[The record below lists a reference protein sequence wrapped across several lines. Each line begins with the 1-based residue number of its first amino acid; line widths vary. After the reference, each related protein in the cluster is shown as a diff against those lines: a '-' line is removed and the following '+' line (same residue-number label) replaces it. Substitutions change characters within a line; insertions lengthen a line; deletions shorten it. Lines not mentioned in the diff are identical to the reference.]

1 MGGRA
6 TVEVARADVLEWE
19 EVRSLLASLA
29 VTAAGRDRARALE
42 PRRELEAVREALGET
57 REGRWALAEAG
68 EAPWDGIADLRPILA
83 ELAVE
88 GRTLEGPALLAL
100 GQTIEAGH
108 RIQRYGARLGQGA
121 PGLAGRCRA
130 LPTLRSL
137 LEALGAAL
145 DPEGGLRDE
154 ASPRLRATR
163 RRLQA
168 MRAEVQGRLR
178 TLLDDP
184 ATAPALQ
191 ERYVTLRNGR
201 YVLPVRED
209 SRRVIRGIVHDRS
222 ASGATLFIEPEGIID
237 LNNQLVQLA
246 LEERDEEARILRALT
261 RRARAHLGELEALA
275 ERLAALDLAFA
286 KARLADRLGAV
297 EPEVA
302 SDGGVR
308 LLAARHPLLVMQAR
322 EGGAPVVPIDLVLGD
337 GHRLLLLTGPNAGG
351 KTVALK
357 TLGLLVLM
365 AQAGLHLPAAEGS
378 RLPVF
383 DRVFALIGDE
393 QSLAQNLSTFSSF
406 VHQVRELLERVDA
419 RSLVLLD
426 ELGAGTDPAEGAAL
440 GEAILEA
447 LLERGA
453 LTTATTHLEP
463 LKAFAA
469 LEPRAENATVAFD
482 AERLAPTF
490 RIEYGHPGQSYAL
503 AIGARL
509 GLPAPLIE
517 RARERLSTTTRRL
530 EALLGELEARVRAAE
545 ARATE
550 AERLRGEAEAEGLA
564 ARKALRRAEEE
575 AERLR
580 AEARREAREL
590 VADAR
595 RQVGQELA
603 EVKAREAS
611 RRRLEEGYRRLRAI
625 EQALPPPPAPED
637 GGPLAGKVLLRGLGL
652 RGQSPIRVPERR
664 DLPRELS
671 LLGQTTAEARAA
683 VEKFLDDAVLAGHPA
698 IRLIHGKG
706 TGALRRAVEALL
718 REHPLV
724 AAYRPG
730 APHEGGGGVTVVE
743 LKEGGA

>member
-1 MGGRA
+1 MAG
-6 TVEVARADVLEWE
+6 ADVLEWE
-19 EVRSLLASLA
+19 EVRSLLAGLA
-29 VTAAGRDRARALE
+29 VTAAGQDRARALE
-42 PRRELEAVREALGET
+42 PHREAEAVRDALRET
-57 REGRWALAEAG
+57 REGRWALAAVG
-68 EAPWDGIADLRPILA
+68 EPPWDGIADLRPILA

-88 GRTLEGPALLAL
+88 GRALVGPALLAL
-100 GQTIEAGH
+100 AQTIEAGH
-108 RIQRYGARLGQGA
+108 RTKGYGARLGHGA

-130 LPTLRSL
+130 LPTPRSL

-145 DPEGGLRDE
+145 DPAGGLRDE
-154 ASPRLRATR
+154 ASPRLRAIR
-163 RRLQA
+163 RRLQTV
-168 MRAEVQGRLR
+168 RDEVQERLR

-201 YVLPVRED
+201 YVLPVREEA
-209 SRRVIRGIVHDRS
+209 RRVVRGIVHDRS

-237 LNNQLVQLA
+237 LNNELVQLA

-261 RRARAHLGELEALA
+261 RRARAHLPELEALA
-275 ERLAALDLAFA
+275 VGLAALDLAFA

-297 EPEVA
+297 EPEIA
-302 SDGGVR
+302 PDGGVR
-308 LLAARHPLLVMQAR
+308 LLAARHPLLVTQAR

-393 QSLAQNLSTFSSF
+393 QSLVQNLSTFSSF
-406 VHQVRELLERVDA
+406 VHQVLDLFERVDA

-447 LLERGA
+447 LLAHGA
-453 LTTATTHLEP
+453 LIAATTHLEP

-469 LEPRAENATVAFD
+469 LEPLAENATVAFD
-482 AERLAPTF
+482 TERLAPTF

-503 AIGARL
+503 TIGARL
-509 GLPAPLIE
+509 GLPASLIE
-517 RARERLSTTTRRL
+517 RAQERLSTASRRL
-530 EALLGELEARVRAAE
+530 DTLLGELEGRLRAAE

-550 AERLRGEAEAEGLA
+550 AERLRGEAEAQSRA
-564 ARKALRRAEEE
+564 AREALRRAEEE
-575 AERLR
+575 AERLL

-590 VADAR
+590 IGEAR

-603 EVKAREAS
+603 EVKVREAS
-611 RRRLEEGYRRLRAI
+611 RRRLEEGYRRLREF
-625 EQALPPPPAPED
+625 EQALPPPAPGD
-637 GGPLAGKVLLRGLGL
+637 VGPLADSLLPRLGL
-652 RGQSPIRVPERR
+652 RGQPSIRVPERR

-683 VEKFLDDAVLAGHPA
+683 VEKFLDDAALAGHPA

-724 AAYRPG
+724 AAYRTG